1 MCQNCAGFGAEGM
14 LLLLPIAIPVLG
26 ACIIL
31 GLRNPRLATR
41 AALLLGGLEIAAL
54 GVVIWQVH
62 THGELQA
69 GRYLRA
75 DSLSSFFLMSIAF
88 ISGLV
93 LVYASGYLRHT
104 GEGRFSSPRWFY
116 ALVFLFLFTM
126 VSVCLSANLGLLW
139 IMMEGTTL
147 ASALLVGFYNTEGA
161 VEAGWKY
168 LIVCTVGI
176 AFALF
181 GTIVLYLAAV
191 KAGMNPAAALD
202 WVSLMNAGPRLGLDL
217 SLLKLAF
224 VFVIV
229 GYGTKIGFVPMHS
242 WLPDAHAEAP
252 TPISALLSAVLLN
265 CAMYAVMRYDAIVS
279 HAAGPAFPH
288 TLLLIFGVMS
298 MVVAGLL
305 ILVQRNLKRLMAY
318 SSVEHMGIIAIG
330 LGLGGPL
337 GLFGALLHT
346 FNHSVA
352 KSLLFFSA
360 GNIRH
365 NLGTLRIDEI
375 NGMSRAM
382 PQTSAALLV
391 GSVAIV
397 GLPPFALF
405 VSEFAILSEAFTQAR
420 YLVAALFLIVLS
432 IVFGGFAHHLFRML
446 CGKLDQHPEN
456 PKLIPSEYMTMGIA
470 GLCLLFFGARIPN
483 LFSVLLREAM
493 AVLR

>member
-1 MCQNCAGFGAEGM
+1 MI
-14 LLLLPIAIPVLG
+14 LLLPLAIPAVGAGLILAFNNPRAATRLALVLG
-26 ACIIL
+26 
-31 GLRNPRLATR
+31 GM
-41 AALLLGGLEIAAL
+41 EIAAL
-54 GVVIWQVH
+54 GSVVWQVH
-62 THGELQA
+62 AHGELRE

-75 DSLSSFFLMSIAF
+75 DSLSAFFLMGIALVA
-88 ISGLV
+88 GLV
-93 LVYASGYLRHT
+93 LVYASGYLRHM

-126 VSVCLSANLGLLW
+126 ISVCLAASLGLLW

-191 KAGMNPAAALD
+191 KAGMNPASALD
-202 WVSLMNAGPRLGLDL
+202 WVSLMDAAQRIGFDPHLV
-217 SLLKLAF
+217 KLAF

-265 CAMYAVMRYDAIVS
+265 CAMYALMRYDAIVS
-279 HAAGPAFPH
+279 LSVGPAFPH
-288 TLLLIFGVMS
+288 ILLLIFGVMS

-318 SSVEHMGIIAIG
+318 SSIEHMGIIAIG

-352 KSLLFFSA
+352 KSLLFFGA

-365 NLGTLRIDEI
+365 NTGTLRIDEI
-375 NGMSRAM
+375 KGISRTM
-382 PQTSAALLV
+382 PQTTAALLV
-391 GSVAIV
+391 GGLAIV
-397 GLPPFALF
+397 GLPPFSLF
-405 VSEFAILSEAFTQAR
+405 VSEFAILSEAFTQAH
-420 YLVAALFLIVLS
+420 YLVVILFLVILS
-432 IVFGGFAHHLFRML
+432 VVFGGFAFHFFRML
-446 CGKLDQHPEN
+446 GGEPDGRSEN
-456 PKLIPSEYMTMGIA
+456 SKLIPSEYIAMGIA
-470 GLCLLFFGARIPN
+470 ALCVLFFGVRIPYE
-483 LFSVLLREAM
+483 FGVLLREAM

>member
-1 MCQNCAGFGAEGM
+1 M
-14 LLLLPIAIPVLG
+14 LLLLPLAIPILG
-26 ACIIL
+26 AGVIL
-31 GLRNPRLATR
+31 RFRNPSVATR
-41 AALLLGGLEIAAL
+41 VALLLGGFEFAAL
-54 GVVIWQVH
+54 AAVIREVH
-62 THGELQA
+62 ARGELRE
-69 GRYLRA
+69 GHYLRA
-75 DSLSSFFLMSIAF
+75 DGLSSFFLMGIAF
-88 ISGLV
+88 ISVLV

-104 GEGRFSSPRWFY
+104 GEGRFSSARWFY
-116 ALVFLFLFTM
+116 SLVFLFLFTM
-126 VSVCLSANLGLLW
+126 ISVCLSANLGFLW

-191 KAGMNPAAALD
+191 KSGVSPAAALD
-202 WVSLMNAGPRLGLDL
+202 WVSLMNAAPRERLDPH
-217 SLLKLAF
+217 LLKLAF

-252 TPISALLSAVLLN
+252 TPVSALLSAVLLN
-265 CAMYAVMRYDAIVS
+265 CAMYALMRYDAIVS
-279 HAAGPAFPH
+279 RATGPAFSH
-288 TLLLIFGVMS
+288 SLLLIFGVMS

-318 SSVEHMGIIAIG
+318 SSIEHMGIVAIG

-365 NLGTLRIDEI
+365 NLGTLRIDGI
-375 NGMSRAM
+375 HGLSRTM
-382 PQTSAALLV
+382 PQTCVALLV
-391 GSVAIV
+391 GGLAIV
-397 GLPPFALF
+397 GLPPFSLF
-405 VSEFAILSEAFTQAR
+405 ISEFAILSEAFTQAR
-420 YLVAALFLIVLS
+420 YLVVVLFLVMLS
-432 IVFGGFAHHLFRML
+432 VVFGGFAYHLLGIL
-446 CGKLDQHPEN
+446 CGEPDRHPAN
-456 PKLIPSEYMTMGIA
+456 SKLILSEYTAMGIA
-470 GLCLLFFGARIPN
+470 ALCLLLFGARIPY
-483 LFSVLLREAM
+483 LFGLLLREAV

>member
-1 MCQNCAGFGAEGM
+1 MI
-14 LLLLPIAIPVLG
+14 LLLPLIFALLGTVLVLG
-26 ACIIL
+26 F
-31 GLRNPRLATR
+31 RDRRVATR
-41 AALLLGGLEIAAL
+41 AALAIGALEIASLSAL
-54 GVVIWQVH
+54 VWQVH
-62 THGELQA
+62 RQGPQQL

-75 DSLSSFFLMSIAF
+75 DGLSSFFLMNIAF
-88 ISGLV
+88 IFGLV
-93 LVYASGYLRHT
+93 LVYASGYLRHIP
-104 GEGRFSSPRWFY
+104 EGRFSSPRWFY

-191 KAGMNPAAALD
+191 QAGMNPAAALD
-202 WVSLMNAGPRLGLDL
+202 WVSLMDAVPRMGFDPHLV
-217 SLLKLAF
+217 KLAF

-265 CAMYAVMRYDAIVS
+265 CAMYAVMRYEVIVS
-279 HAAGPAFPH
+279 HATGPAFPH
-288 TLLLIFGVMS
+288 TLLLIFGLLS

-305 ILVQRNLKRLMAY
+305 ILVQRNLKRLLAY

-360 GNIRH
+360 GNVRH
-365 NLGTLRIDEI
+365 NFGTLRMDSIS
-375 NGMSRAM
+375 GMSRTL
-382 PQTSAALLV
+382 PQTSAALVV
-391 GSVAIV
+391 GSLAIV
-397 GLPPFALF
+397 GLPPFGLF
-405 VSEFAILSEAFTQAR
+405 ISEFAILSEAFGQAR
-420 YLVAALFLIVLS
+420 FLVVGLFLV
-432 IVFGGFAHHLFRML
+432 ML
-446 CGKLDQHPEN
+446 RGLRR
-456 PKLIPSEYMTMGIA
+456 LRLPSSPLA
-470 GLCLLFFGARIPN
+470 GW
-483 LFSVLLREAM
+483 
-493 AVLR
+493 

>member
-1 MCQNCAGFGAEGM
+1 MS
-14 LLLLPIAIPVLG
+14 LLLPLAIALLG
-26 ACIIL
+26 AGLIL
-31 GLRNPRLATR
+31 GLRNPRVATR
-41 AALLLGGLEIAAL
+41 AALLVGGLEIVSL

-62 THGELQA
+62 ERGALQV

-75 DSLSSFFLMSIAF
+75 DGLSSFFLINIAF

-126 VSVCLSANLGLLW
+126 ISVCLSGNLGLLW

-168 LIVCTVGI
+168 LMVCTVGI

-191 KAGMNPAAALD
+191 KAGVNSAGALD
-202 WVSLMNAGPRLGLDL
+202 WALLMNAIPWISLDPHLVKL
-217 SLLKLAF
+217 SFLF
-224 VFVIV
+224 IIV

-279 HAAGPAFPH
+279 HAIGPAFPH

-298 MVVAGLL
+298 LIVAGLL

-318 SSVEHMGIIAIG
+318 SSIEHMGIIAIG

-337 GLFGALLHT
+337 GLFGALLHI
-346 FNHSVA
+346 FNHSVG

-360 GNIRH
+360 GNVRE
-365 NLGTLRIDEI
+365 NFGTLRMDRVS
-375 NGMSRAM
+375 GMARTL
-382 PQTSAALLV
+382 PQTSAALVV
-391 GSVAIV
+391 GSLAIV
-397 GLPPFALF
+397 GLPPFSLF
-405 VSEFAILSEAFTQAR
+405 VSEFAILSASFSQAH
-420 YLVAALFLIVLS
+420 YVVAALFLSVLS
-432 IVFGGFAHHLFRML
+432 VVFGGFTYHLLSML
-446 CGKLDQHPEN
+446 CGEPKYAPANAKL
-456 PKLIPSEYMTMGIA
+456 LPSEYSVMGIA
-470 GLCLLFFGARIPN
+470 AVCLLFFGVRIPH
-483 LFSVLLREAM
+483 LFTIILQEAM

>member
-1 MCQNCAGFGAEGM
+1 MVLLAPLAIPLLGAG
-14 LLLLPIAIPVLG
+14 LLLVF
-26 ACIIL
+26 
-31 GLRNPRLATR
+31 RSPRAATR
-41 AALLLGGLEIAAL
+41 VALWLGVLEMAAL
-54 GVVIWQVH
+54 GVVVWQVH
-62 THGELQA
+62 ARGELQE

-75 DSLSSFFLMSIAF
+75 DGLSAFFLMGIAF

-93 LVYASGYLRHT
+93 VIYASGYLRHM

-126 VSVCLSANLGLLW
+126 ISVCLSANLGLLW

-191 KAGMNPAAALD
+191 KAGMSPAAALD
-202 WVSLMNAGPRLGLDL
+202 WVSLMNAAPHAGFDPH
-217 SLLKLAF
+217 LLKLAF
-224 VFVIV
+224 VFIIV

-265 CAMYAVMRYDAIVS
+265 CAMYALMRYDAIVS
-279 HAAGPAFPH
+279 RAAGPAFPH
-288 TLLLIFGVMS
+288 TLLLVFGVMS

-318 SSVEHMGIIAIG
+318 SSIEHMGIIAIG

-352 KSLLFFSA
+352 KSLLFFGA
-360 GNIRH
+360 GNVRH
-365 NLGTLRIDEI
+365 NLGTTRMDGIQ
-375 NGMSRAM
+375 GVSRTM
-382 PQTSAALLV
+382 PQTCAALVV
-391 GSVAIV
+391 GGLAIV
-397 GLPPFALF
+397 GLPPFSLF
-405 VSEFAILSEAFTQAR
+405 ISEFAILSEAFTQAR
-420 YLVAALFLIVLS
+420 YLVVVLFLTVLS
-432 IVFGGFAHHLFRML
+432 VVFGGFAYHLFRML
-446 CGKLDQHPEN
+446 CGEPNRRPEN
-456 PKLIPSEYMTMGIA
+456 SRLIPSEYTAMGIA
-470 GLCLLFFGARIPN
+470 ALCLLFFGLRIPYSFG
-483 LFSVLLREAM
+483 LLLREAM

>member
-1 MCQNCAGFGAEGM
+1 MI
-14 LLLLPIAIPVLG
+14 LLLPLAVALLG
-26 ACIIL
+26 AMLIL
-31 GLRNPRLATR
+31 SFRDRRVATR
-41 AALLLGGLEIAAL
+41 AALAVGALEIAAL
-54 GVVIWQVH
+54 IAVVWQVH
-62 THGELQA
+62 VRGPQQL

-75 DSLSSFFLMSIAF
+75 DGLSSFFLINIAF

-168 LIVCTVGI
+168 LMVCTVGI

-191 KAGMNPAAALD
+191 KAGLNPAAALD
-202 WVSLMNAGPRLGLDL
+202 WVALMDAVARMQFDPH
-217 SLLKLAF
+217 LLRLAF

-288 TLLLIFGVMS
+288 TLLLIFGVLS

-305 ILVQRNLKRLMAY
+305 ILVQRNLKRLLAY

-360 GNIRH
+360 GNVRH
-365 NLGTLRIDEI
+365 NFGTLRMDSIR
-375 NGMSRAM
+375 GMTRTM
-382 PQTSAALLV
+382 PQTSAALVV
-391 GSVAIV
+391 GSLAIV
-397 GLPPFALF
+397 GLPPFSLF

-420 YLVAALFLIVLS
+420 YFVVALFLAVLS
-432 IVFGGFAHHLFRML
+432 VVFGGFAHHLLQLL
-446 CGKLDQHPEN
+446 CGDPD
-456 PKLIPSEYMTMGIA
+456 PVPSSSRLIPSEYTVMGVA
-470 GLCLLFFGARIPN
+470 ALCLLFFGTRIPH
-483 LFSVLLREAM
+483 LFSVFLQEAI
-493 AVLR
+493 AVLQ

>member
-1 MCQNCAGFGAEGM
+1 MI
-14 LLLLPIAIPVLG
+14 LLLPLAIPLLGAGVVLCFRNLRTATGAALVLG
-26 ACIIL
+26 
-31 GLRNPRLATR
+31 GF
-41 AALLLGGLEIAAL
+41 EMAAL
-54 GVVIWQVH
+54 GAVVWQVH
-62 THGELQA
+62 KYGALQE

-75 DSLSSFFLMSIAF
+75 DGLSSFFLAGIAF

-93 LVYASGYLRHT
+93 LVYASGYFRHM
-104 GEGRFSSPRWFY
+104 GEGRFTSPRWFY

-126 VSVCLSANLGLLW
+126 ISVCLAANLGLMW

-191 KAGMNPAAALD
+191 KAGMSSAAALD
-202 WVSLMNAGPRLGLDL
+202 WVSLMNAAPHVGLDPH
-217 SLLKLAF
+217 LLKLAF

-265 CAMYAVMRYDAIVS
+265 CAMYALMRYDAVVTL
-279 HAAGPAFPH
+279 AAGSGFPH
-288 TLLLIFGVMS
+288 ALLLIFGVMS

-318 SSVEHMGIIAIG
+318 SSIEHMGIIAIG

-337 GLFGALLHT
+337 GFFGALLHT

-360 GNIRH
+360 GNVRH
-365 NLGTLRIDEI
+365 NVGTLRIDGI
-375 NGMSRAM
+375 SGLSRTL
-382 PQTSAALLV
+382 PQTSAALLI
-391 GSVAIV
+391 GSLAIV
-397 GLPPFALF
+397 GLPPFSLF
-405 VSEFAILSEAFTQAR
+405 ISEFAILSEAFTQAH
-420 YLVAALFLIVLS
+420 YLVAIVFLAVLS
-432 IVFGGFAHHLFRML
+432 LVFGGFAHHLFRML
-446 CGKLDQHPEN
+446 CGEPDPRAEKA
-456 PKLIPSEYMTMGIA
+456 KLIPSEYTSMGLA
-470 GLCLLFFGARIPN
+470 VLCLLFFGARIPH
-483 LFSVLLREAM
+483 FFGVLLREAA

>member
-1 MCQNCAGFGAEGM
+1 MI
-14 LLLLPIAIPVLG
+14 LLLPLAVALLG
-26 ACIIL
+26 AMLIL
-31 GLRNPRLATR
+31 SFRDRRVATR
-41 AALLLGGLEIAAL
+41 AALALGALEIAAL
-54 GVVIWQVH
+54 GAVVWQVH
-62 THGELQA
+62 ARGPQQLSP
-69 GRYLRA
+69 YLRA
-75 DSLSSFFLMSIAF
+75 DGLSSFFLINIAF

-168 LIVCTVGI
+168 LMVCTVGI

-191 KAGMNPAAALD
+191 KAGMKPAAALD
-202 WVSLMNAGPRLGLDL
+202 WVSLMDAVPRMRFDPHLV
-217 SLLKLAF
+217 KLAF

-279 HAAGPAFPH
+279 HATGPAFPH
-288 TLLLIFGVMS
+288 TLLLIFGLVS

-360 GNIRH
+360 GNVRH
-365 NLGTLRIDEI
+365 NFGTLRMDSIS
-375 NGMSRAM
+375 GMSRTV
-382 PQTSAALLV
+382 PQTSTALVV
-391 GSVAIV
+391 GGLAIA
-397 GLPPFALF
+397 GLPPFSLF
-405 VSEFAILSEAFTQAR
+405 ISEFAILSEAFTQAR
-420 YLVAALFLIVLS
+420 YFVVTLFLIVLS
-432 IVFGGFAHHLFRML
+432 VVFGGFAYHFLRL
-446 CGKLDQHPEN
+446 LTGEPSRT
-456 PKLIPSEYMTMGIA
+456 PASSKLIPSEYTAMGIA
-470 GLCLLFFGARIPN
+470 GLCLIFFGARVPR
-483 LFSVLLREAM
+483 LFSVFVEQAM

>member
-1 MCQNCAGFGAEGM
+1 MI
-14 LLLLPIAIPVLG
+14 LLLPLAIALLG
-26 ACIIL
+26 AGL
-31 GLRNPRLATR
+31 VLSLRNPRVATR
-41 AALLLGGLEIAAL
+41 AALLVGGLEIVAL
-54 GVVIWQVH
+54 GTIVWQVYE
-62 THGELQA
+62 HGALQA

-75 DSLSSFFLMSIAF
+75 DALSSFFLVNIAF

-168 LIVCTVGI
+168 LMVCTVGI

-202 WVSLMNAGPRLGLDL
+202 WVSLMDAAPRMGFDPHLV
-217 SLLKLAF
+217 KLAF
-224 VFVIV
+224 IFVIV

-265 CAMYAVMRYDAIVS
+265 CAMYALMRYDTIASRAV
-279 HAAGPAFPH
+279 GPVFPH
-288 TLLLIFGVMS
+288 TLLLIFGLTS

-337 GLFGALLHT
+337 GLFGALLHV
-346 FNHSVA
+346 FNHAVG

-360 GNIRH
+360 GNVRQ
-365 NLGTLRIDEI
+365 NFGTLRMDSVS
-375 NGMSRAM
+375 GMARTL
-382 PQTSAALLV
+382 PQTSAALVL
-391 GSVAIV
+391 GSLAIV
-397 GLPPFALF
+397 GLPPFSLF
-405 VSEFAILSEAFTQAR
+405 VSEFAILSEAFTEAH
-420 YLVAALFLIVLS
+420 YAVAAVFLAVLS
-432 IVFGGFAHHLFRML
+432 VVFGGFAYHLLRLL
-446 CGKLDQHPEN
+446 CGEPN
-456 PKLIPSEYMTMGIA
+456 RVPANGKLIPSEYIVMGIA
-470 GLCLLFFGARIPN
+470 AFCLLFFGTRIPHV
-483 LFSVLLREAM
+483 FTVVLQRAM

>member
-1 MCQNCAGFGAEGM
+1 MI
-14 LLLLPIAIPVLG
+14 LLLPLAIALLG
-26 ACIIL
+26 AGL
-31 GLRNPRLATR
+31 VLSLRNPRVATR
-41 AALLLGGLEIAAL
+41 AALLVGGLEIVAL
-54 GVVIWQVH
+54 GTIVWQVYE
-62 THGELQA
+62 HGALQA

-75 DSLSSFFLMSIAF
+75 DALSSFFLVNIAF

-168 LIVCTVGI
+168 LMVCTVGI

-202 WVSLMNAGPRLGLDL
+202 WVSLMDAAPRMGFDPHLV
-217 SLLKLAF
+217 KLAF
-224 VFVIV
+224 IFVIV

-265 CAMYAVMRYDAIVS
+265 CAMYALMRYDAIVS
-279 HAAGPAFPH
+279 RAVGPVFPH
-288 TLLLIFGVMS
+288 TLLLIFGLMS

-337 GLFGALLHT
+337 GLFGALLHI
-346 FNHSVA
+346 FNHAVG

-360 GNIRH
+360 GNVRQ
-365 NLGTLRIDEI
+365 NFGTLRMDSVS
-375 NGMSRAM
+375 GMARTL
-382 PQTSAALLV
+382 PQTSAALVL
-391 GSVAIV
+391 GSLAIV
-397 GLPPFALF
+397 GLPPFSLF
-405 VSEFAILSEAFTQAR
+405 VSEFAILSEAFTEAH
-420 YLVAALFLIVLS
+420 YAVAAVFLAVLS
-432 IVFGGFAHHLFRML
+432 VVFGGFAYHLLRLL
-446 CGKLDQHPEN
+446 CGEPN
-456 PKLIPSEYMTMGIA
+456 RVPANGKLIPSEYIVMGIA
-470 GLCLLFFGARIPN
+470 AFCLLFFGTRIPHV
-483 LFSVLLREAM
+483 FTVVLQRAM

>member
-1 MCQNCAGFGAEGM
+1 MS
-14 LLLLPIAIPVLG
+14 LLLPLAIALLG
-26 ACIIL
+26 AGLIL
-31 GLRNPRLATR
+31 GLRNPRVATR
-41 AALLLGGLEIAAL
+41 AALLVGGLEITSL

-62 THGELQA
+62 ERGAIQI

-75 DSLSSFFLMSIAF
+75 DGLSSFFLINIAF

-93 LVYASGYLRHT
+93 LVYASGYLRHA

-126 VSVCLSANLGLLW
+126 VGVCVSANLGLLW

-168 LIVCTVGI
+168 LMVCTVGI

-191 KAGMNPAAALD
+191 KAGVNSAAALD
-202 WVSLMNAGPRLGLDL
+202 WVSLLDAVPRMGLDPHL
-217 SLLKLAF
+217 VKLAF
-224 VFVIV
+224 LFVIV

-265 CAMYAVMRYDAIVS
+265 CAMYALMRYDAIVS
-279 HAAGPAFPH
+279 RAVGPVFPH
-288 TLLLIFGVMS
+288 TLLLIFGLMS

-337 GLFGALLHT
+337 GLFGALLHI
-346 FNHSVA
+346 FNHAVG

-360 GNIRH
+360 GNVRQ
-365 NLGTLRIDEI
+365 NFGTLRMDSVS
-375 NGMSRAM
+375 GMARTL
-382 PQTSAALLV
+382 PQTSAALVL
-391 GSVAIV
+391 GSLAIV
-397 GLPPFALF
+397 GLPPFSLF
-405 VSEFAILSEAFTQAR
+405 VSEFAILSEAFTEAH
-420 YLVAALFLIVLS
+420 YAVAAVFLAVLS
-432 IVFGGFAHHLFRML
+432 VVFGGFAYHLLRLL
-446 CGKLDQHPEN
+446 CGEPNRAPAHG
-456 PKLIPSEYMTMGIA
+456 KLIPSEYIVMGVA
-470 GLCLLFFGARIPN
+470 AFCLLFFGTRIPHV
-483 LFSVLLREAM
+483 FTVVLQRAM

>member
-1 MCQNCAGFGAEGM
+1 MI
-14 LLLLPIAIPVLG
+14 LLLPLAIPLLG
-26 ACIIL
+26 A
-31 GLRNPRLATR
+31 GLVLSFRNPRVATR
-41 AALLLGGLEIAAL
+41 AALLVGGLEIVAL
-54 GVVIWQVH
+54 GAVVRQVH
-62 THGELQA
+62 IHGALQE

-75 DSLSSFFLMSIAF
+75 DGLSSFFLMSIAF

-93 LVYASGYLRHT
+93 LIYASGYLRHI

-126 VSVCLSANLGLLW
+126 ISVCLSANLGLLW

-168 LIVCTVGI
+168 LMVCTVGI

-191 KAGMNPAAALD
+191 KAGMNPATALD
-202 WVSLMNAGPRLGLDL
+202 WASLMNAAPHLGFDPH
-217 SLLKLAF
+217 LLKLAY

-265 CAMYAVMRYDAIVS
+265 CAMYALMRYDAIVS

-330 LGLGGPL
+330 LGLGGSL

-360 GNIRH
+360 GNVRH
-365 NLGTLRIDEI
+365 NLGTLRMDGIS
-375 NGMSRAM
+375 GLSRTM

-391 GSVAIV
+391 GSLAIA
-397 GLPPFALF
+397 GLPPFSLF
-405 VSEFAILSEAFTQAR
+405 ISEFAILSEAFTQAR
-420 YLVAALFLIVLS
+420 YLVVVLFLIVLS
-432 IVFGGFAHHLFRML
+432 VVFGGFAHHLSRML
-446 CGKLDQHPEN
+446 GGEPVRQPESS
-456 PKLIPSEYMTMGIA
+456 KLIPSEYTAMGIA
-470 GLCLLFFGARIPN
+470 AFCLLFFGARIPH
-483 LFSVLLREAM
+483 LFGVLLQEAM